1 MTIFTVQVF
10 EGSHLTA
17 TATPGISSSARMSET
32 AGATHGQGQFD
43 PRDLT
48 ETAATGDEVNVT
60 RDVVLSRTEFSD
72 EIASEDGF
80 TAEVVRREIDT
91 FGSQLLDQN
100 AEGMEKAMAEL
111 EAGVLL
117 DIPAELIIDV
127 WDAWN
132 TFHRNLPF
140 LAWSYDVDLWEEGWT
155 EYTQRA
161 WVDYQHEFK
170 RTRGTL
176 GAIAAALDFAGRD
189 FVGPNSYEIKQAM
202 VPPQGMFFSPG
213 LTVEEHNAW
222 IRLMPEIRIYLGIEK
237 GDAGCDLHWDD
248 GFWNAAPGDPLN
260 TVDSWAY
267 DNGWELY
274 GRKAILR
281 QANHPT
287 QNLRV
292 VQREQITESRQ
303 TVDYEEIS
311 VTGFSDTG
319 FFWGDDFWGD
329 PGDGNAGQFIDSD
342 EVEPKLYNV
351 KLDRSFDE
359 LSTQLHLSAVRPT
372 QNPINVTY
380 ERNSDIGTELPRL
393 HYDHGFY
400 GVDFYESDNA
410 ALMLA
415 DRIYLLDPNIA
426 TPMAIGTSFWDV
438 DRWGF
443 PRHTMELLIDL
454 HTFEDATES
463 WWGVDSSWDDMFW
476 SSTNLEHVDRAC
488 RAVVAAKSLRDKALC
503 QFDPWRPVRSADVI
517 TEDTTAADWVPS
529 NL

>member
-1 MTIFTVQVF
+1 MTIFNVELF
-10 EGSHLTA
+10 EGTHIAA
-17 TATPGISSSARMSET
+17 TQQPGISRNVLMSET
-32 AGATHGQGQFD
+32 AGVSNTQGQFD
-43 PRDLT
+43 PRSLT
-48 ETAATGDEVNVT
+48 ETAATGDLVEAT
-60 RDVVLSRTEFSD
+60 RDLVISSGGFSD
-72 EIASEDGF
+72 EVSSADEF
-80 TAEVVRREIDT
+80 EVELVRRETDT

-100 AEGMEKAMAEL
+100 AEGMEKALAEI

-117 DIPAELIIDV
+117 DIEAELIIDV
-127 WDAWN
+127 WDPWN
-132 TFHRNLPF
+132 TYHRNLPF

-189 FVGPNSYEIKQAM
+189 FVGPESYEIKQAM
-202 VPPQGMFFSPG
+202 TPPQGMFFSPG

-237 GDAGCDLHWDD
+237 GTADQDLFWDD
-248 GFWNAAPGDPLN
+248 GFWDGPDG
-260 TVDSWAY
+260 WAY

-292 VQREQITESRQ
+292 IQREQITKSRQ

-311 VTGFSDTG
+311 VTGVSDSG
-319 FFWGDDFWGD
+319 FFWGEDFWGQ
-329 PGDGNAGQFIDSD
+329 PGDGSSGNFISS
-342 EVEPKLYNV
+342 EEIKPQLYNV
-351 KLDRSFDE
+351 KLDRAFDE
-359 LSTQLHLSAVRPT
+359 LSTQLHLSSVRPT
-372 QNPINVTY
+372 QTPINVTY
-380 ERNSDIGTELPRL
+380 ERNSDIGEVGPRL
-393 HYDHGFY
+393 HYDDGFY

-415 DRIYLLDPNIA
+415 DRIYLLDPDIA
-426 TPMAIGTSFWDV
+426 TPMSIGTSFWDV

-454 HTFEDATES
+454 HTFETAYEN

-476 SSTNLEHVDRAC
+476 SSTNLEHIDRAC

-517 TEDTTAADWVPS
+517 TEDTTAADWVPN